1 VSLAAATA
9 AVVAA
14 LAVDAVVGDPPALW
28 RRLPHPV
35 VLFGRLIALL
45 DRRLNDPRRS
55 DAARRLR
62 GVVALVV
69 LVAVAIGVG
78 LAIEAVLDLLPS
90 PLGFAITAVLAAV
103 LIAQK
108 SLDQHVAR
116 VRDALRTGDLA
127 ASREAVS
134 HIVGRDPQALDESG
148 VARAAIETAA
158 ENFADGVVAPAFW
171 LAVFGLPGLLAYKA
185 VNTADSMIGHLDDRH
200 RAFGWASARFDDLV
214 NLIPARVSGVLT
226 ALAAPVAGGRIET
239 ALSVM
244 ARDARGHASPNAGWP
259 EAAMAGALGVA
270 LLGPTV
276 YDGETDQKPWLNF
289 EGRHALETVDVTRSL
304 KVFRLACALHALA
317 YGAIA
322 AVALA
327 LTV

>member
-14 LAVDAVVGDPPALW
+14 LAADAVIGDPPSLW

-35 VLFGRLIALL
+35 VLFGRLIAAL

-55 DAARRLR
+55 ELSRRRRGLAALA
-62 GVVALVV
+62 VLLAL
-69 LVAVAIGVG
+69 AIGMG
-78 LAIEAVLDLLPS
+78 LVLEAALRLLPA
-90 PLGFAITAVLAAV
+90 PLGFTVTALLAAV

-116 VRDALRTGDLA
+116 VRDALMTGDLTG
-127 ASREAVS
+127 SREAVS
-134 HIVGRDPQALDESG
+134 HIVGRDPQALDDSG
-148 VARAAIETAA
+148 VARAAIETVA
-158 ENFADGVVAPAFW
+158 ENFADGVVAPSFW
-171 LAVFGLPGLLAYKA
+171 LAIGGLPGLLAYKA

-214 NLIPARVSGVLT
+214 NLIPARLSGVLI
-226 ALAAPVAGGRIET
+226 ALAAPAAGGRIGM

-259 EAAMAGALGVA
+259 EAAMAGGLGIA

-289 EGRHALETVDVTRSL
+289 EGLHALDAADVTRSL
-304 KVFRLACALHALA
+304 KVFRLACALHALV
-317 YGAIA
+317 YGTIA
-322 AVALA
+322 GLA
-327 LTV
+327 FAMTD

>member
-1 VSLAAATA
+1 MSLAAATA

-14 LAVDAVVGDPPALW
+14 LAVDAVVGDPPAVW

-35 VLFGRLIALL
+35 ALFGRLIAAL
-45 DRRLNDPRRS
+45 DRRLNDPAHS
-55 DAARRLR
+55 DRARRLR
-62 GVVALVV
+62 GVVALVA
-69 LVAVAIGVG
+69 LVAVAIAVG
-78 LAIEAVLDLLPS
+78 LVLEAVLRLLPA
-90 PLGFAITAVLAAV
+90 PAGFIATALLAAV

-116 VRDALRTGDLA
+116 VRDALMTGDLA
-127 ASREAVS
+127 ASRDAVS

-171 LAVFGLPGLLAYKA
+171 LAVGGLPGLLAYKA

-214 NLIPARVSGVLT
+214 NLIPARLSGVLT
-226 ALAAPVAGGRIET
+226 AIAAPIAGGRIGT
-239 ALSVM
+239 SLAVM
-244 ARDARGHASPNAGWP
+244 VRDARGHASPNAGWP
-259 EAAMAGALGVA
+259 EAAMAGALGIA

-289 EGRHALETVDVTRSL
+289 EGRHALEAADVSSSL
-304 KVFRLACALHALA
+304 RVFRLACGLHALA
-317 YGAIA
+317 YGVIA
-322 AVALA
+322 AVAFA

>member
-1 VSLAAATA
+1 MSLAAATA

-14 LAVDAVVGDPPALW
+14 LAVDAVVGDPPGLW

-35 VLFGRLIALL
+35 VLFGRLIAAL
-45 DRRLNDPRRS
+45 DPRLNDPRHS
-55 DAARRLR
+55 ENGRRLA

-69 LVAVAIGVG
+69 LVGVAVGVG
-78 LAIEAVLDLLPS
+78 LVLEAALRLLPS
-90 PLGFAITAVLAAV
+90 PFGFAISAALAAV

-116 VRDALRTGDLA
+116 VRDALVTGDLA

-171 LAVFGLPGLLAYKA
+171 LAIFGLPGLLAYKA

-214 NLIPARVSGVLT
+214 NLIPARLSGVLT
-226 ALAAPVAGGRIET
+226 ALAAPAAGGRIGT

-259 EAAMAGALGVA
+259 EAAMAGGLGIA

-276 YDGETDQKPWLNF
+276 YDGETDDKPWLNF
-289 EGRHALETVDVTRSL
+289 EGRHALDAADVTRSL
-304 KVFRLACALHALA
+304 RVFRLACGLHALA

-327 LTV
+327 LSV

>member
-1 VSLAAATA
+1 MSLSAATA

-35 VLFGRLIALL
+35 VLFGRLIATL

-55 DAARRLR
+55 DGARRFA
-62 GVVALVV
+62 GVGALVV
-69 LVAVAIGVG
+69 LVAVAVGAG
-78 LAIEAVLDLLPS
+78 LALEVVLRLLPF
-90 PLGFAITAVLAAV
+90 PLGFAVTAVLAAV

-116 VRDALRTGDLA
+116 VRDALSTGDLT

-134 HIVGRDPQALDESG
+134 HIVGRDPQALDGSG

-171 LAVFGLPGLLAYKA
+171 FAVGGLPGLLAYKA

-214 NLIPARVSGVLT
+214 NLIPARLSGGLT
-226 ALAAPVAGGRIET
+226 ALAAPIAGGRIGT
-239 ALSVM
+239 ALAVM
-244 ARDARGHASPNAGWP
+244 ARDARGHTSPNAGWP
-259 EAAMAGALGVA
+259 EAAMAGALGIA

-289 EGRHALETVDVTRSL
+289 EGRHALDAADVTRSL
-304 KVFRLACALHALA
+304 RVFRLACGLHALA

-327 LTV
+327 LSV

>member
-1 VSLAAATA
+1 MSLAAATA

-35 VLFGRLIALL
+35 ALFGGLIATL
-45 DRRLNDPRRS
+45 DRRLNDPRQS
-55 DAARRLR
+55 DAPRRLR
-62 GVVALVV
+62 GVAALVV
-69 LVAVAIGVG
+69 LVAVAVAVG
-78 LAIEAVLDLLPS
+78 LAIEVVLQLLPA
-90 PLGFAITAVLAAV
+90 PLGFAVSAVLAAV

-116 VRDALRTGDLA
+116 VRDALATGDLA
-127 ASREAVS
+127 ASRAAVS
-134 HIVGRDPQALDESG
+134 HIVGRDPNALDENG

-171 LAVFGLPGLLAYKA
+171 LAIGGLPGLLAYKA
-185 VNTADSMIGHLDDRH
+185 VNTADSMIGHRDDRH

-214 NLIPARVSGVLT
+214 NLIPARLSGVLT
-226 ALAAPVAGGRIET
+226 ALAAPIAGGRIGT
-239 ALSVM
+239 ALTVM
-244 ARDARGHASPNAGWP
+244 ARDARRHASPNAGWP
-259 EAAMAGALGVA
+259 EAAMAGALGIA

-289 EGRHALETVDVTRSL
+289 EGRHALGAADVTRSL
-304 KVFRLACALHALA
+304 RVFRLACGLHALA

-322 AVALA
+322 ALALA
-327 LTV
+327 A